1 MQWPLKVE
9 VLLFS
14 ETLHFFFFKFVLTD
28 ILKKSTNSEH
38 MSFSK
43 LNSQLDLNFLKIYT
57 LHVTIVLLMLCM

>member
-14 ETLHFFFFKFVLTD
+14 ETLHFFFKFGLTD

-57 LHVTIVLLMLCM
+57 PHVTIVLLMLCI